1 VSDQSGPVEIEARA
15 FRVYEGLLTV
25 VALPDQIDR
34 VSLTW
39 LIDRVSAF
47 RDQKCGREEEDEVL
61 GAVFLFLV
69 RSLHDRPPKDVDSS
83 VVQRADARLDV
94 DSSVVQRAD
103 ARLDVDSSVV
113 QRADA
118 RLDVEAWQREVILH
132 NVAKDAC
139 YAPYCMRCRGLVR
152 MQRVEQHYWKC
163 HCGTLCDYR

>member
-1 VSDQSGPVEIEARA
+1 MSDQSGPVEIEARA

-103 ARLDVDSSVV
+103 ARLDV
-113 QRADA
+113 
-118 RLDVEAWQREVILH
+118 EAWQREVILH

>member
-1 VSDQSGPVEIEARA
+1 MSDQSGPVEIDARA

-69 RSLHDRPPKDVDSS
+69 QSLHDRPPKDVDSS

-103 ARLDVDSSVV
+103 T
-113 QRADA
+113 

-163 HCGTLCDYR
+163 HCGALCDYR